1 MRRRNFIT
9 AIGTLSAGAGIA
21 MGTGAFTTTSAQR
34 SFTVST
40 ANDDQGLLSLRI
52 GSGGEADA
60 IVNNTSTNNVVS
72 FEFTNINRNAYTA
85 FDSLLEVTN
94 LGTQNDLAIS
104 ELTFTPVDGDGDEV
118 NSADS
123 PVKVYLPG
131 TDPMEEDTFTL
142 NGLENTITDFDG
154 DSSLGTGDSVQVG
167 FVIDTTVADHSTIE
181 NIQNVIIF
189 AKTPES
195 AAQ

>member
-1 MRRRNFIT
+1 
-9 AIGTLSAGAGIA
+9 
-21 MGTGAFTTTSAQR
+21 
-34 SFTVST
+34 
-40 ANDDQGLLSLRI
+40 
-52 GSGGEADA
+52 
-60 IVNNTSTNNVVS
+60 
-72 FEFTNINRNAYTA
+72 
-85 FDSLLEVTN
+85 
-94 LGTQNDLAIS
+94 
-104 ELTFTPVDGDGDEV
+104 
-118 NSADS
+118 
-123 PVKVYLPG
+123 
-131 TDPMEEDTFTL
+131 MEEDTFTL